1 MGRSTGDDG
10 GDGVTTTVAA
20 EPRALRREEW
30 DTWYGT
36 LIRAFGGIA
45 GPAEEL
51 ELFRELT
58 QVDRSIGV
66 WEGDG
71 PGEECVGTAGAFAF
85 RMTVPGGAR
94 VPTAGVTMVSVA
106 ATHRRRGVL
115 TSMMR
120 RQLDDVRSW
129 GEPLAVLTAS
139 EPAIYGRF
147 GYGAATFEL
156 GAEIDTSRVRLSV
169 PPGTDDVR
177 LRYAAPADVLDA
189 CEAVYARLVPARPGM
204 LARRPGWERLGVLDP
219 ESGRDGASPLQC
231 VLARRDGEVTGFARF
246 RVRPGWGPEG
256 PRGTVG
262 LDALAGLDPATE
274 AALWRFLYDIDLTS
288 TLTVRGRPVD
298 EAWQHQVSDV
308 RRCRPA
314 LRDALYVR
322 LVDVGA
328 ALAARTYQ
336 APVDVVFEVEDAF
349 CPWNAGRWRL
359 SGDAKG
365 ASCERT
371 ADAADLVLSVRE
383 LGAAYLGGVSLGS
396 LGAAGRVREVRSGA
410 LAATSVGFGSDVA
423 PWLPH
428 GF

>member
-51 ELFRELT
+51 DLFRELT

-85 RMTVPGGAR
+85 RMTVPGGAQ

-156 GAEIDTSRVRLSV
+156 GAEIDTSRVLLSV

-256 PRGTVG
+256 PKGTVV

-328 ALAARTYQ
+328 ALSARTYQ

-410 LAATSVGFGSDVA
+410 LAAASVGFGSDVA